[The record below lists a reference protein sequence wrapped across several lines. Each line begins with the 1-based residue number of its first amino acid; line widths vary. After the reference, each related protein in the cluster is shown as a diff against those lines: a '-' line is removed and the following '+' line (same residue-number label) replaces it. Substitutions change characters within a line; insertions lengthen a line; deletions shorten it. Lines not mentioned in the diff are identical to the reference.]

1 MAITTTSNVNAGIN
15 TYFDMLLLR
24 TLGETFVVP
33 RFGQKRTLP
42 KGKGKTIEFFQWN
55 KIELTMSAGEVDSL
69 IATEGVNPSATTI
82 TGISKTKVLKE
93 YTKFSKH
100 TRLVQR
106 THIDQGL
113 KGVVTL
119 WGKNAAEHIEVI
131 TMQEISANGA
141 MPVRADL
148 DATYSFSGTFTGTP
162 TTTEL
167 RDTNLGSNTAFGDA
181 NDDLNQS
188 VLYITSGIAK
198 GLCTPVTDYVT
209 SGGIMTVPA
218 IDQAPAAGDSFTV
231 VGPNGLSSNTGS
243 NADSVNTDAIN
254 VGVEKLKT
262 FDADTFPGNWFM
274 GTLSPEAERG
284 LMQDSNFVALAE
296 HSAAQA
302 LREGK
307 GGLIRGEIGRWGGV
321 IWVRTTV
328 PFKFPV
334 EADGT
339 SGTAGG
345 PGTDGANYLPLQTY
359 AVGAGITVSYIFGKD
374 SFGTI
379 NFDGFKNVKNS
390 MSRPQII
397 IKHPGAG
404 DTSEP
409 SNLNSTVAWYM
420 AYATKALLPLNAVQ
434 LWSAEPQIR

>member
-1 MAITTTSNVNAGIN
+1 MATTTTSNVNAGIN
-15 TYFDMLLLR
+15 TYFDMLFLR
-24 TLGETFVVP
+24 TLGETLVVP

-55 KIELTMSAGEVDSL
+55 KIELTMSSGEVDSL
-69 IATEGVNPSATTI
+69 VSTEGSNPSATTI
-82 TGISKTKVLKE
+82 TGISKTKILKE
-93 YTKFSKH
+93 YTKNSKH
-100 TRLVQR
+100 TRLVEK

-113 KGVVTL
+113 KGVVIL
-119 WGKNAAEHIEVI
+119 WGKNSGEHVEVI
-131 TMQEISANGA
+131 TMQEISSNGA

-167 RDTNLGSNTAFGDA
+167 RDTDLGSNSAFGDA

-188 VLYITSGIAK
+188 VVYITSGIAK
-198 GLCTPVTDYVT
+198 GLCTTVTDYVT
-209 SGGIMTVPA
+209 SGGIMTVPTL
-218 IDQAPAAGDSFTV
+218 DQAPAVGDSFTV
-231 VGPNGLSSNTGS
+231 VGPNGLSSNTAS
-243 NADSVNTDAIN
+243 NADSLNTDAIA
-254 VGVEKLKT
+254 VGVEKLRT
-262 FDADTFPGNWFM
+262 FDVEMFPGNWLM

-284 LMQDSNFVALAE
+284 LMLDAKFVALAE
-296 HSAAQA
+296 HSAAQM

-307 GGLIRGEIGRWGGV
+307 GGLIRGEVVRWGGV
-321 IWVRTTV
+321 IWVRTTL

-334 EADGT
+334 QTDGT
-339 SGTAGG
+339 AGTAGG
-345 PGTDGANYLPLQTY
+345 PGADGANYLPLQTY
-359 AVGAGITVSYIFGKD
+359 AVGAGITVSYIFGQN

-379 NFDGFKNVKNS
+379 NFDGFKKVKGS
-390 MSRPQII
+390 LMRPKII
-397 IKHPGAG
+397 IKHPGPG

-409 SNLNSTVAWYM
+409 ANMNSTVAWYM

>member
-1 MAITTTSNVNAGIN
+1 MAITTTSNINAGIN
-15 TYFDMLLLR
+15 TYFDMLFLR
-24 TLGETFVVP
+24 TLGETVVVT
-33 RFGQKRTLP
+33 RFGQKRILP

-55 KIELTMSAGEVDSL
+55 KIEVTISSGEVDSL
-69 IATEGVNPSATTI
+69 IGTEGVTPSATTV
-82 TGISKTKVLKE
+82 TGISKTKTLKE
-93 YTKFSKH
+93 YGKFSKH
-100 TRLVQR
+100 TRLVEK

-113 KGVVTL
+113 KGVVKL
-119 WGKNAAEHIEVI
+119 WGANAAENVEII
-131 TMQEISANGA
+131 TMQEISSNGA

-167 RDTNLGSNTAFGDA
+167 RDTDLGSNSSFGDA
-181 NDDLNQS
+181 NDDLNQAI
-188 VLYITSGIAK
+188 LYITTGIAK

-218 IDQAPAAGDSFTV
+218 LDQAPAVGDKFTV
-231 VGPNGLSSNTGS
+231 VGPNGLSSATGS
-243 NADSVNTDAIN
+243 NADSVNTDAID
-254 VGVEKLKT
+254 VATEKLKT
-262 FDADTFPGNWFM
+262 FAAVPFPGGWFM

-284 LMQDSNFVALAE
+284 LKQDTKFVTLAE
-296 HSAAQA
+296 HSAREA

-307 GGLIRGEIGRWGGV
+307 GGLIRGEVGRWGGV

-334 EADGT
+334 ESD
-339 SGTAGG
+339 GTAGTGGG
-345 PGTDGANYLPLQTY
+345 PGADGANYIASQTY
-359 AVGAGITVSYIFGKD
+359 AVGAGITVSYIFGQE

-379 NFDGFKNVKNS
+379 NFDGFKKVKGS
-390 MSRPQII
+390 SSRPQII
-397 IKHPGAG
+397 IKHPGSG

-409 SNLNSTVAWYM
+409 MNLNSTVAWYI
-420 AYATKALLPLNAVQ
+420 AYASKALLPLNAVQ